1 MINLTLSK
9 DVKEGV
15 FKNSLLK
22 LSKGSV
28 GGFSIEVEE
37 EELNAFTSYIYKEVT
52 DRDQDYSRLIYEIPL
67 K

>member
-1 MINLTLSK
+1 MINLTLKK

-15 FKNSLLK
+15 FKNLLLK
-22 LSKGSV
+22 VNKGSV

-37 EELNAFTSYIYKEVT
+37 DELNAFSSYIYKRIT
-52 DRDQDYSRLIYEIPL
+52 DRDRDYSVLMNEITL

>member
-1 MINLTLSK
+1 MINLTLKK

-15 FKNSLLK
+15 FENSLLK
-22 LSKGSV
+22 VSKGTV

-37 EELNAFTSYIYKEVT
+37 DELNAFSSYIYKKVT
-52 DRDQDYSRLIYEIPL
+52 DRDLDYSLLMNEITL

>member
-1 MINLTLSK
+1 MINLTLKK

-15 FKNSLLK
+15 FENSLLK
-22 LSKGSV
+22 VSKGTV

-37 EELNAFTSYIYKEVT
+37 DELNAFSSYIYKKVT
-52 DRDQDYSRLIYEIPL
+52 DRDLDYSVLMNEITL

>member
-1 MINLTLSK
+1 MINLTLKK

-22 LSKGSV
+22 ISKGIV

-37 EELNAFTSYIYKEVT
+37 EELSAITSYIYKKVT
-52 DRDQDYSRLIYEIPL
+52 DRDLDYSRLMYEIPL

>member
-1 MINLTLSK
+1 MINLTLKK

-15 FKNSLLK
+15 FENSLLK
-22 LSKGSV
+22 VSKGIV

-37 EELNAFTSYIYKEVT
+37 DELNAFSSYIYKKVT
-52 DRDQDYSRLIYEIPL
+52 DRDLDYSVLMNEITL